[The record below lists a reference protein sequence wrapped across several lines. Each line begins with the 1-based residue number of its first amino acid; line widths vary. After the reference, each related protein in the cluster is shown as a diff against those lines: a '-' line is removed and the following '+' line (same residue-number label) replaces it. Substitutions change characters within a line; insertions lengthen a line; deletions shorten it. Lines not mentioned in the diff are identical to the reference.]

1 LQVKILPIYSENGKG
16 HFNHFIDQ
24 FNNSLGTRS
33 NIEEN
38 NSKLLSK
45 FAKQAGSCCN
55 QGTFAPLWQ
64 VLKTSAERL
73 SALHMQVVQKV
84 SDLVKEVN
92 KYSEELHKKHKTV
105 KEDESGTL
113 ESVQSMQNV
122 TLMVQKCKDTYTQR
136 GLELEKLR
144 KDNAS
149 LKEIEKAEL
158 KLKKAQEEYK
168 LYVEKYTTI
177 KEEFERKMSVTCKN
191 FQELEVTHLVHMKE
205 FLNSYADVVEWTHEQ
220 MGKVHKDFKQQCIE
234 LTVDQLLEQFVRN
247 KSTGPERPGLSVVKL
262 IVLFREKYNHY

>member
-105 KEDESGTL
+105 CES
-113 ESVQSMQNV
+113 
-122 TLMVQKCKDTYTQR
+122 QKSLCFVPHSYYYRLKRMNLAHLNQYSQCK
-136 GLELEKLR
+136 
-144 KDNAS
+144 
-149 LKEIEKAEL
+149 
-158 KLKKAQEEYK
+158 
-168 LYVEKYTTI
+168 
-177 KEEFERKMSVTCKN
+177 M
-191 FQELEVTHLVHMKE
+191 
-205 FLNSYADVVEWTHEQ
+205 
-220 MGKVHKDFKQQCIE
+220 
-234 LTVDQLLEQFVRN
+234 
-247 KSTGPERPGLSVVKL
+247 
-262 IVLFREKYNHY
+262 